1 MSSKLTELFLY
12 IKFLFQKKELQVFH
26 CGIPQLIH
34 LSGAPQHIHI
44 QASGC
49 YKIRSS
55 GQNPLRIT
63 FHGIHRSET
72 HEIYVQEDHIQ
83 TNFTQHGQTP
93 KMNITPRPLQSN
105 IQLWPTG
112 KCQPESSLPFQKLHT
127 SLTLNFNKSWREITT
142 PPPNLRG

>member
-26 CGIPQLIH
+26 CGILQLIH

-49 YKIRSS
+49 YKIRRS

-63 FHGIHRSET
+63 LYGINRSET
-72 HEIYVQEDHIQ
+72 HEIHFQEDSLI
-83 TNFTQHGQTP
+83 NPFVQHPQIP
-93 KMNITPRPLQSN
+93 KINIPPRPLQAN
-105 IQLWPTG
+105 IQLWPSG
-112 KCQPESSLPFQKLHT
+112 KCQAQLNVPFQKLHT
-127 SLTLNFNKSWREITT
+127 SLILNFNKSWREITT
-142 PPPNLRG
+142 PPPDLRG